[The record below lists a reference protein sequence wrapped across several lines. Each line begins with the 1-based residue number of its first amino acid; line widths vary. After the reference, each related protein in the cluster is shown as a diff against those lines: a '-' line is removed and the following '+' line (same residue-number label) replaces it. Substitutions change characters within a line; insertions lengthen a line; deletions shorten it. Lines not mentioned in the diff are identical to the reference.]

1 MQEQE
6 NPHRQYLTSNTD
18 VIVFQESLFQLSSIY
33 YPFHTL
39 QEVIHHLT
47 FAYRKSNNTVDSM
60 DSTIAKLNVK
70 F

>member
-33 YPFHTL
+33 YPLHTL
-39 QEVIHHLT
+39 QGYTSPYTCLQKKRQHSGQHG
-47 FAYRKSNNTVDSM
+47 
-60 DSTIAKLNVK
+60 
-70 F
+70 